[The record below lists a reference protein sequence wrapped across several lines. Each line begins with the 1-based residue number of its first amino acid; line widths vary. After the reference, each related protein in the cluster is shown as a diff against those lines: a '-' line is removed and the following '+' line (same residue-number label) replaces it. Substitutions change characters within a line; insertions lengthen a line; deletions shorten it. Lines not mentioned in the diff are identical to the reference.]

1 MTNAFNLVNNYVPI
15 PLGRRLKKTVYTFKF
30 RLASISNHMANS
42 VNWLKLIK
50 ENMAASALID
60 GM

>member
-1 MTNAFNLVNNYVPI
+1 MALV
-15 PLGRRLKKTVYTFKF
+15 RSLKQADYTFKF

-50 ENMAASALID
+50 ENMAARALID